1 MTDEIQEI
9 ERFIKQIGDLGESLI
24 HLTRKLQKQNL
35 QRSRNYQD
43 DSANLFAS
51 ERSRTSEPSQ
61 SDGASRE
68 IRPQRDYGSDNA
80 KARRAVLDGTM
91 NPQEVALE
99 LFCAAVA
106 DKTMTP
112 DQAASELAKLLWPD
126 LPVSRRIAI
135 REDLKAAFEVGDE
148 VLSRIRPFLKNSVEQ
163 AEQRRKVYERRLASA
178 GITPI

>member
-9 ERFIKQIGDLGESLI
+9 ERFIKRIGDLGQSLL
-24 HLTRKLQKQNL
+24 HLTRKLQEQNL

-80 KARRAVLDGTM
+80 KASRAVLDGTM
-91 NPQEVALE
+91 TPQKVALE
-99 LFCAAVA
+99 RFSDAVA

-112 DQAASELAKLLWPD
+112 IK
-126 LPVSRRIAI
+126 
-135 REDLKAAFEVGDE
+135 
-148 VLSRIRPFLKNSVEQ
+148 
-163 AEQRRKVYERRLASA
+163 SA
-178 GITPI
+178 

>member
-24 HLTRKLQKQNL
+24 HLTRKLQEQNL

-91 NPQEVALE
+91 TPQEVALE
-99 LFCAAVA
+99 LFA
-106 DKTMTP
+106 
-112 DQAASELAKLLWPD
+112 L
-126 LPVSRRIAI
+126 R
-135 REDLKAAFEVGDE
+135 
-148 VLSRIRPFLKNSVEQ
+148 
-163 AEQRRKVYERRLASA
+163 
-178 GITPI
+178 